1 MCFTLLRFILLPL
14 TLTFSLME
22 IESKLHAVDWIILAI
37 TLIFIVAY
45 GTYTT
50 RKHASVADYI
60 KGGNDSRWWTIGLSV
75 MATQASAITF
85 LSTPGQAF
93 HSGMGF
99 VQFYFG
105 LPIAMIIICVV
116 FIPIY
121 HKLKVYTAYEF
132 LEGRFDLKTRSL
144 AAILFLIQ
152 RGLAA
157 GITIFAPAI
166 ILSAVLGWDLLTL
179 NIIIGFLVIVYTVSG
194 GTKAVNVTQ
203 KQQMIIIFIGMV
215 ISFCIIMNQLPA
227 DITFSKALD
236 IAGASG
242 KMKVLD
248 FSTDLSNRYTI
259 WTGILGGTFLMLSYF
274 GTDQSQVQRYLSGKS
289 VRESQLGL
297 IFNGLLKVPMQ
308 FFILLIGVMVFVF
321 YQFNPSPLNFNPGV
335 NDEVLKS
342 KYSSEYQQLEAAHAE
357 IENTKKLLF
366 SNGFQEE
373 EQQQVLELN
382 QRDFLLKEKS
392 KLIIDKIDEENTLD
406 KIESNDKDYVF
417 IYFILNN
424 LPRGLIG
431 LLLAVILSA
440 AMSSTASE
448 LNALASTTA
457 MDLYKRNVRGEKSDA
472 HYVKASKWFTLAWG
486 VVAISVACVAN
497 LFENLIEL
505 VNIIGS
511 IFYGNVLGIFL
522 LAFFFKKVNGNAVFK
537 AALITQVLIC
547 FIFYFGIYNLESQG
561 LDPIVS
567 YLWLNFIG
575 CILVSFF
582 SLLFVFK
589 SMNHQSKSV
598 LIVTSLAILKSA
610 YDIVY
615 QDSLN
620 LTHVFTLIF
629 LFFFL
634 GFFNIDKKAINE
646 KR

>member
-1 MCFTLLRFILLPL
+1 
-14 TLTFSLME
+14 ME
-22 IESKLHAVDWIILAI
+22 IASKLHLVDWIILSV
-37 TLIFIVAY
+37 TLISIVSY
-45 GTYTT
+45 GTYVT
-50 RKHASVADYI
+50 RKNENVTDYL
-60 KGGNDSRWWTIGLSV
+60 KGGNDSKWWTIGLSV

-179 NIIIGFLVIVYTVSG
+179 NIIIGFLVIIYTVSG

-203 KQQMIIIFIGMV
+203 KQQMIIIFIGML
-215 ISFCIIMNQLPA
+215 IAFFMIMSQLPEN
-227 DITFSKALD
+227 ITFTNALE
-236 IAGASG
+236 IAGASN
-242 KMKVLD
+242 KMEVLD
-248 FSTDLSNRYTI
+248 FSFDLSNRYTV

-321 YQFNPSPLNFNPGV
+321 YQFNASPLNFNPTV
-335 NDEVLKS
+335 NDAIANS
-342 KYSSEYQQLEAAHAE
+342 KYISEYQQLEAEHIQ
-357 IENTKKLLF
+357 IENTKRLLF
-366 SNGFQEE
+366 IDGFQLEE
-373 EQQQVLELN
+373 KQQIQDLN
-382 QRDFLLKEKS
+382 ERDLAIKAKS
-392 KLIIDKIDEENTLD
+392 KLIIDKIDKENTLD

-417 IYFILNN
+417 IHFILNN

-457 MDLYKRNVRGEKSDA
+457 MDLYKRNVKGEKSDA
-472 HYVKASKWFTLAWG
+472 HYVIASKWFTLAWG
-486 VVAISVACVAN
+486 IVAISIACVAN

-547 FIFYFGIYNLESQG
+547 LIFYFGIYNLEAQG
-561 LDPIVS
+561 LDPIIS

-589 SMNHQSKSV
+589 LINKQSKLTLV
-598 LIVTSLAILKSA
+598 VTSLAIFKITF
-610 YDIVY
+610 DILNDV
-615 QDSLN
+615 SLN
-620 LTHVFTLIF
+620 IIHVVTLII

-634 GFFNIDKKAINE
+634 GFFNFDKTTIND
-646 KR
+646 K

>member
-1 MCFTLLRFILLPL
+1 
-14 TLTFSLME
+14 ME
-22 IESKLHAVDWIILAI
+22 IESKLHAVDWIILSG
-37 TLIFIVAY
+37 TLLFIVMY
-45 GTYTT
+45 GTYVT
-50 RKHASVADYI
+50 RKNANVTDYI
-60 KGGNDSRWWTIGLSV
+60 KGGNDSKWWTIGLSV

-179 NIIIGFLVIVYTVSG
+179 NISIGFLVIIYTVSG

-215 ISFCIIMNQLPA
+215 IAFYMIMSQLPA
-227 DITFSKALD
+227 EITFSKALD
-236 IAGASG
+236 IAGASN

-248 FSTDLSNRYTI
+248 FSFDLSNRYTV

-321 YQFNPSPLNFNPGV
+321 YQFNPSPLNFNPGA
-335 NDEVLKS
+335 NEEVAKS
-342 KYSSEYQQLEAAHAE
+342 KYVEEYQQLEAVHVS
-357 IENTKKLLF
+357 IENTKKALF
-366 SNGFQEE
+366 SDGFQEE
-373 EQQQVLELN
+373 EKEQILELN
-382 QRDFLLKEKS
+382 ERDLVLKAKS
-392 KLIIDKIDEENTLD
+392 KVIIDKIDQENTLD

-417 IYFILNN
+417 IHFILNN
-424 LPRGLIG
+424 LPRGIIG

-457 MDLYKRNVRGEKSDA
+457 IDLYKRNVREEKSEL
-472 HYVKASKWFTLAWG
+472 HYVKASKWFTLVWG
-486 VVAISVACVAN
+486 IIAISVACIAN
-497 LFENLIEL
+497 LFDNLIQL

-522 LAFFFKKVNGNAVFK
+522 LAFFIKFVRGNAVFV
-537 AALITQVLIC
+537 AALITQALIIGV
-547 FIFYFGIYNLESQG
+547 FI
-561 LDPIVS
+561 LDWLP
-567 YLWLNFIG
+567 YLWLNLLGCALVMGIAIIIQFFIPT
-575 CILVSFF
+575 
-582 SLLFVFK
+582 K
-589 SMNHQSKSV
+589 NKNAKN
-598 LIVTSLAILKSA
+598 IVTM
-610 YDIVY
+610 
-615 QDSLN
+615 
-620 LTHVFTLIF
+620 
-629 LFFFL
+629 
-634 GFFNIDKKAINE
+634 
-646 KR
+646 